1 MYLITVHQVPGEWR
15 DRQFPIEHPS
25 GCHLHSF
32 AYAPPE
38 RVVCV
43 WERDVYGTAMTEE
56 EVEWGD
62 SASVGAEAV

>member
-43 WERDVYGTAMTEE
+43 WERDFVGEWEDVAT
-56 EVEWGD
+56 EWG
-62 SASVGAEAV
+62 ATVPAEAV